1 MAFSY
6 PPILLTVLW
15 LTGFQIKLQIVLSD
29 SYKTSFCLNSKAWIS
44 STLLTDPLSSLEP
57 SSLAPDT
64 VCSCSP
70 LPCCICCSGGLQNEH
85 CSSHASLCTGLHMIT
100 VQLSEHCNHTTIY
113 FAAHPQSTITIPFS
127 VLWMETY
134 EEIHQIVLFVMSF
147 HTAEFAEHLGPLSVR

>member
-15 LTGFQIKLQIVLSD
+15 LTGFRIKLQIVLSD

-70 LPCCICCSGGLQNEH
+70 LPCCICCSRGLQNVP
-85 CSSHASLCTGLHMIT
+85 LMP
-100 VQLSEHCNHTTIY
+100 LSAQGSIWSQYSFSEQCNHTTIY